1 MKAEGGQLAAG
12 ALWGKAWTL
21 EPASPGRSL
30 LGEILNL
37 TQPLAGN
44 LWLDLSVSA
53 EPEPTSLWFPGSQSL
68 YTRRKPKCTVLA
80 LSAHTTS
87 GLH

>member
-1 MKAEGGQLAAG
+1 MNAGGGQLAVG

-21 EPASPGRSL
+21 EPASPGRSP

-44 LWLDLSVSA
+44 LWLDSSMSA
-53 EPEPTSLWFPGSQSL
+53 EPEPTSLWFPGSRSL
-68 YTRRKPKCTVLA
+68 CTRRKPKRTVLA
-80 LSAHTTS
+80 LSARTTS